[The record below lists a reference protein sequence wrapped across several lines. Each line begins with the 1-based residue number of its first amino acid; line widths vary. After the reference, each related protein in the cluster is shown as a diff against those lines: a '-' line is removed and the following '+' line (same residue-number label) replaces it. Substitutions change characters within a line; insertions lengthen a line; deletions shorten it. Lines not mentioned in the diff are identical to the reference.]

1 MFMKKY
7 TKSRMKES
15 EKMNSLL
22 KKMLCLLSWSGFLI
36 FSGSATKPLYADK
49 SLRIERA
56 GTEKAYFTHNG
67 KPLLSFGG
75 LSDFIFYAAEDSYD
89 YKVWADW
96 ATEYGINHV
105 RAYPPL
111 SWKYVEVFAG
121 DNGGALGNVLFPY
134 CQTQPGSRQFDLTKF
149 DEAYWRRFRK
159 QCEYLESKGVIIH
172 LLMWNGWQLRASDTP
187 GRDKDDEGKNWG
199 GHFFN
204 PKNNVNAFTDH
215 LGSDLGRRFAIYHS
229 VADGKQGLLEAQKMW
244 FKKLVEVTADLDNVY
259 YDLVHEIKEHHR
271 SWSKVQRW
279 IEEMATT
286 VRSHYKKLR
295 PDVEPILGMDTGGLS
310 ESERSWMFTRPYFDL
325 LIYGKKHT
333 VANAHNWRVKYKK
346 PYIPQ
351 ESWDDDGTK
360 YSYRCPNQRVA
371 IRKYM
376 WKFMMAKCQQL
387 DLYMKPRVT
396 SQAKRA
402 VNPPGCDHN
411 YDPRGWNKFEDDAK
425 VLTAFWARLR
435 DYPNLW
441 FGAKIDRGPG
451 SHRYVLSSKKE
462 AIIYCSSATAKEGI
476 LFKSSTLSLTDLRLS
491 NGRYK
496 ADIIRPDAGVVSI
509 LAVDVKDGRLSTQLP
524 SFVNDIVIHVYG
536 LR

>member
-1 MFMKKY
+1 MKLNGK
-7 TKSRMKES
+7 TRMKEAG
-15 EKMNSLL
+15 KMNSLP
-22 KKMLCLLSWSGFLI
+22 KKILCLLSWSGLVI
-36 FSGSATKPLYADK
+36 LAGSATNPVCAAKG
-49 SLRIERA
+49 LRIERA
-56 GTEKAYFTHNG
+56 GTAMAYFTHNG

-75 LSDFIFYAAEDSYD
+75 LSDFVFYAAEDAYD

-96 ATEYGINHV
+96 AAEYGINHV

-111 SWKYVEVFAG
+111 SWKYVEVFAK

-134 CQTQPGSRQFDLTKF
+134 KQTQSGSRQFDLTKF

-159 QCEYLESKGVIIH
+159 KCEYLESKGVIIH

-204 PKNNVNAFTDH
+204 PRNNVNAFTDH
-215 LGSDLGRRFAIYHS
+215 LGGNLERRFAIYHS
-229 VADGKQGLLEAQKMW
+229 VADGKRGLLEAQKMW

-259 YDLVHEIKEHHR
+259 YDLVHEIREHHR
-271 SWSKVQRW
+271 NFSKVRPW
-279 IEEMATT
+279 IEEMAAT
-286 VRSHYKKLR
+286 VRSHHKKLR
-295 PDVEPILGMDTGGLS
+295 PDVEPILGMDTGGLN
-310 ESERSWMFTRPYFDL
+310 ESQRHWIFTRPYFDL

-333 VANAHNWRVKYKK
+333 VTNARNWRVKYKK

-396 SQAKRA
+396 SQAKGA
-402 VNPPGCDHN
+402 VNPPGHDHN

-425 VLTAFWARLR
+425 TLAAFWASLR

-441 FGAKIDRGPG
+441 FGANIDRGPG

-462 AIIYCSSATAKEGI
+462 AVIYCSSATAKEGV
-476 LFKSSTLSLTDLRLS
+476 LFKSDTLRLTGLRLS

-496 ADIIRPDAGVVSI
+496 VDIVRSDVSVVSTRT
-509 LAVDVKDGRLSTQLP
+509 VDVKDARLSIQLP
-524 SFVNDIVIHVYG
+524 SFTDDIAVHVYG
-536 LR
+536 PR